1 MKFQTGDKVLLI
13 HSKEEGEVVEIINK
27 QMVMVDVDGV
37 QFPAYIDQLEFPYF
51 KRFSQKK
58 TEPKKQKIYVDEI
71 KKEKATAGYKVGDGV
86 WLSFLPVFD
95 KDVFDEDIVDYF
107 KLFLVNQT
115 EDHFIFDY
123 TLTLTATVDFELQNE
138 IAPLQDFYLHDV
150 SLEKFNDNPR
160 FDFEFSL
167 KIPDRKRTD
176 YFETVFKPKAKQ
188 IFNKIEEVLQKQ
200 EATFS
205 YHLFEKYPDKIKE
218 EKMSLDKLT
227 RAGFKV
233 YDAEKFRNHLEPVRT
248 VVDLHIEKLTDNW
261 KHLSNFEK
269 LTLQLKTFEKYY
281 DLALQHYQPMLIVIH
296 GVGTGKLK
304 EEIHGILKHKKEVKS
319 FVNQF
324 HPSFGYGATEIY
336 FQY

>member
-1 MKFQTGDKVLLI
+1 MKFQVGDKVLLV

-27 QMVMVDVDGV
+27 QMVKVNVDGV
-37 QFPAYIDQLEFPYF
+37 EFPVYIDLLEFPYF
-51 KRFSQKK
+51 KRFSEKK
-58 TEPKKQKIYVDEI
+58 PEIKKPKQYIDDV
-71 KKEKATAGYKVGDGV
+71 KKEKANAKYKVGEGV

-107 KLFLVNQT
+107 KLYLVNQT
-115 EDHFIFDY
+115 EDHFVFDY
-123 TLTLTATVDFELQNE
+123 ALLLNTTIDFELQNE

-167 KIPDRKRTD
+167 KVPDRKRTE

-188 IFNKIEEVLQKQ
+188 IFQKIEELLKKQ
-200 EATFS
+200 EASFS
-205 YHLFEKYPDKIKE
+205 YHLFEQYPDRQKE
-218 EKMSLDKLT
+218 EKMSMDKLT
-227 RAGFKV
+227 KAGFKV
-233 YDAEKFRNHLEPVRT
+233 YAADKFQHHLEPART
-248 VVDLHIEKLTDNW
+248 VIDLHIEKLTDDW
-261 KHLSNFEK
+261 KVLSNFEK
-269 LTLQLKTFEKYY
+269 LTMQLKAFEKYY
-281 DLALQHYQPMLIVIH
+281 DLALQHRQPMLIVVH
-296 GVGTGKLK
+296 GVGTGKLRD
-304 EEIHGILKHKKEVKS
+304 EIHDILRLKKEVKS